1 MLTKKCEVCGAKIRR
16 KSKTCPYC
24 NEKPNKVS
32 VTVIRSFFLWFV
44 LIIMIGTILFSS
56 ESTESNETIFSPP
69 TWYIPAC
76 FIIPAVAA
84 VLKINTIKN
93 GEAKQ
98 NGELIFKKIVQP
110 IGKWIKL
117 KYKLVVNPNNEF
129 RVPRSK
135 ERQRKL
141 AADLLDSARADKDL
155 ANKSDSIGMF
165 ILWYD
170 DLLQTF
176 EKVAILEKAGVKEQA
191 ARDLTRL
198 KSEMQWHMCDA
209 LDRQKETVIA
219 NIKGKYRNSREFQ
232 EKQYEAFESDIE
244 EARPR
249 FSGET
254 YEFAMKCLRE
264 VEKILGMSLEVND
277 KSKMIPL
284 SYSGITDIDYM
295 EGHQFEYWCADLLRK
310 IGFQNVEVTQ
320 GSGDQG
326 VDILAVKDGIKYAIQ
341 CKCYSSDLG
350 NKPIQEINTG
360 KMIYHCQIGAVMTN
374 RKFTAGGKEAA
385 QATGVLLWDRD
396 WIQATLESLSA
407 RKGFPH
413 EH

>member
-1 MLTKKCEVCGAKIRR
+1 MLTKKCEVCGAKISR
-16 KSKTCPYC
+16 KSKICPYC
-24 NEKPNKVS
+24 NEKPNKAS
-32 VTVIRSFFLWFV
+32 VAAIRTFLLWLV
-44 LIIMIGTILFSS
+44 LMIVIGTVLFSS
-56 ESTESNETIFSPP
+56 ESAESNEIFFSPP

-76 FIIPAVAA
+76 YIIPAIAA
-84 VLKINTIKN
+84 VLKINSTKNRKAKKN
-93 GEAKQ
+93 GRP
-98 NGELIFKKIVQP
+98 IFKKITQP
-110 IGKWIKL
+110 VGRWIKL
-117 KYKLVVNPNNEF
+117 KYQAAVNPNNEF

-141 AADLLDSARADKDL
+141 AADLLDSANADKDL

-170 DLLQTF
+170 DLLQIF
-176 EKVAILEKAGVKEQA
+176 EKIAMLERAGVREQA
-191 ARDLTRL
+191 TRDLTRL

-219 NIKGKYRNSREFQ
+219 DIKGKYRNSREFQ
-232 EKQYEAFESDIE
+232 KKQYEAFKNDIE

-249 FSGET
+249 FSVET

-264 VEKILGMSLEVND
+264 VEEILGLSTEAND

-284 SYSGITDIDYM
+284 SYSEITDIDCM
-295 EGHQFEYWCADLLRK
+295 DGHEFEYWCADLLRK

-326 VDILAVKDGIKYAIQ
+326 VDILAIKDGIKYAIQ

-374 RKFTAGGKEAA
+374 RHFTAGGKAAA

-396 WIQATLESLSA
+396 WIQVALESISA
-407 RKGFPH
+407 QKGAHP
-413 EH
+413 